1 MNKNYQITR
10 QQACYCLGVKIDADL
25 ETIKRAYRYKAKLYH
40 PDSNPY
46 NDTSEYYIMIQ
57 KAYEYLVNNPYIPSQ
72 NISPCNGYGYSGQNI
87 YGNKQN
93 MRPVKIYQSD
103 ENTRKRYQAQK
114 DNEKERAK
122 VLKWEAEY
130 RANKKHAELEKR
142 YGKNQ
147 DNNGI
152 RNTKSKEEE
161 ALEKIRAIWIAE
173 TIKRQIEMDKKQKEI
188 DNRRKI
194 YQAFMQQKMNDE
206 KRV

>member
-72 NISPCNGYGYSGQNI
+72 NISPCNSYRYSGQNI

-114 DNEKERAK
+114 DNDNDCHQDYETYQFNHNAS
-122 VLKWEAEY
+122 
-130 RANKKHAELEKR
+130 
-142 YGKNQ
+142 NQ
-147 DNNGI
+147 E
-152 RNTKSKEEE
+152 SQEPQ
-161 ALEKIRAIWIAE
+161 AL
-173 TIKRQIEMDKKQKEI
+173 QDF
-188 DNRRKI
+188 RKI
-194 YQAFMQQKMNDE
+194 E
-206 KRV
+206 